1 MIIDGKKIKHTTAQA
16 TLVEKYFS
24 YYGCKLE
31 LITAIES
38 DISIMFIIIT
48 NDFSFVNLVPK
59 YKPDEI
65 NIFYNNV
72 RIKFNKTIENGK

>member
-1 MIIDGKKIKHTTAQA
+1 MKLKNETPQA
-16 TLVEKYFS
+16 KLVENYFT

-31 LITAIES
+31 MITAIDS
-38 DISIMFIIIT
+38 DNSIMFIIIT
-48 NDFSFVNLVPK
+48 NDYSFVNLVPK

-72 RIKFNKTIENGK
+72 RIKFNKTIENGI

>member
-1 MIIDGKKIKHTTAQA
+1 MKIKHTTTQAQ
-16 TLVEKYFS
+16 LVEKFFT

-31 LITAIES
+31 MITAIDS
-38 DISIMFIIIT
+38 DNSIMFIIIT

-72 RIKFNKTIENGK
+72 RIKFNKTVENGK

>member
-1 MIIDGKKIKHTTAQA
+1 MIIQGKKIKHKTAQA
-16 TLVEKYFS
+16 ELVEKFFT

-31 LITAIES
+31 MITAIDS
-38 DISIMFIIIT
+38 PNSIMFIIIT
-48 NDFSFVNLVPK
+48 NNFSFVNLVPK

-72 RIKFNKTIENGK
+72 RIKFNKTIENGN